1 MSEPRDLVLL
11 SDVQRALAQAQSV
24 DEVCQLRDRAA
35 AVRAYA
41 RKAKLGQDILFNAA
55 TIKLRAERR
64 LGEILQQT
72 ELAKASPGNQHTQ
85 ADPMSPDKDLP
96 VTLKELGLTK
106 SESSRS
112 QQIAELPEEAFEQY
126 LQKSIAAKREPTM
139 AALLKLVG
147 KRGSSSQNS
156 GKFSPSNV
164 PVPAGRAPSRRYAT
178 GLMNLNG
185 LLGSEYRDIGTLLRE
200 SASSLFLES
209 AQLHVWCLP
218 EQLLDALDLVEA
230 WDFAYASAIP
240 VATDG
245 ADGSNFWPVTHGLLV
260 LGMRGTTA
268 FSGISRSKVL
278 DKASPA
284 SADLEMRISVLVQ
297 QVSPAPYVYLY
308 PQTARTPRDW
318 DCWPNS
324 PAILKKDAS

>member
-11 SDVQRALAQAQSV
+11 SDAQRALTQARSV
-24 DEVCQLRDRAA
+24 DEVCHLRDRAA

-41 RKAKLGQDILFNAA
+41 RKAKLGQDILFDAA

-72 ELAKASPGNQHTQ
+72 ELAKGSPGNQHTQ
-85 ADPMSPDKDLP
+85 ALATSSDNSLP

-112 QQIAELPEEAFEQY
+112 QRIAELPEEAFEQY
-126 LQKSIAAKREPTM
+126 LAESIAAKREPTM
-139 AALLKLVG
+139 TAILKLIG
-147 KRGSSSQNS
+147 KKG
-156 GKFSPSNV
+156 SPSQSSAKSHTSGS
-164 PVPAGRAPSRRYAT
+164 PVSASEASSRRYAT

-185 LLGSEYRDIGTLLRE
+185 LLSSEYRDLGSLLRE

-240 VATDG
+240 VATDD

-260 LGMRGTTA
+260 LGTRGTTV

-284 SADLEMRISVLVQ
+284 NADLQMRISVLVQ

-324 PAILKKDAS
+324 PVALKKDAS